1 MSKLSLQIFQLFF
14 HSLFQRMRDKP
25 LHMLHGLSW
34 HKAKQIVNKP
44 AELHGDGKFQTNEML
59 LYFLFQS
66 TLVWTDRH

>member
-1 MSKLSLQIFQLFF
+1 
-14 HSLFQRMRDKP
+14 MRDKP